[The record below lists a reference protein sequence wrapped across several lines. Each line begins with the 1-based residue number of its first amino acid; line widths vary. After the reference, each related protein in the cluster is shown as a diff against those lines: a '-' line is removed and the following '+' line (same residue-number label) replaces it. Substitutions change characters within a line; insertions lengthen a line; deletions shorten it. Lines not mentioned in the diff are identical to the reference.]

1 MLSLNSL
8 ILKVIS
14 KTLISVSFQS
24 FSIQKVI
31 FMTNVIFQSFAS
43 LKVISVKQ
51 VLFQNFV
58 KQMMAWIVAL
68 LMIDSFHPKSRV
80 LLKLSI
86 VSRIEFQ
93 TFRQL
98 ELILALQRGL
108 SKIQQAFTQRI
119 DLLRES
125 NQHHFCCF

>member
-1 MLSLNSL
+1 
-8 ILKVIS
+8 
-14 KTLISVSFQS
+14 
-24 FSIQKVI
+24 
-31 FMTNVIFQSFAS
+31 MTNVIFQSFAS